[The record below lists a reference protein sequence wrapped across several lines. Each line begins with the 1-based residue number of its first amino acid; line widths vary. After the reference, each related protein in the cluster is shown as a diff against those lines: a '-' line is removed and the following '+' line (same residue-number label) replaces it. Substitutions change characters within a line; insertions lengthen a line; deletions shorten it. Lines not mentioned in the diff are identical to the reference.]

1 MAFQYG
7 IVGNRRRRWNYA
19 HLGKIYLNLKNQL
32 KIIKIIFFTY
42 SDDFSCQTI
51 VNCHGSVNSICFD
64 PNESVIIVAAHD
76 QVKVYE
82 MEEYHLVQTN
92 SGHKDSIR

>member
-1 MAFQYG
+1 M
-7 IVGNRRRRWNYA
+7 ILNNT
-19 HLGKIYLNLKNQL
+19 YLKPYLYFNIFEL
-32 KIIKIIFFTY
+32 KIPKINSKELKKNYLLIKQG
-42 SDDFSCQTI
+42 DDFSCQTI
-51 VNCHGSVNSICFD
+51 INCHGSVNSICFD
-64 PNESVIIVAAHD
+64 PNENVIIVAAHD